1 MRFHPSRILCV
12 EDDEDSFLMMK
23 VLLEMWNY
31 EVVVAQT
38 AADGLRRV
46 QSERFDLCLLD
57 TSLPDQSGFELCEHI
72 CGLDGHAPIVFIS
85 GHAYETDKK
94 RGLRAGALAYLTK
107 PVEFSVLEETM
118 TRLIQLKLRNEVQR
132 VEQ

>member
-1 MRFHPSRILCV
+1 
-12 EDDEDSFLMMK
+12 MMK

-38 AADGLRRV
+38 AADGFRLV

-57 TSLPDQSGFELCEHI
+57 TSLPDESGFELCENI
-72 CGLDGHAPIVFIS
+72 CGLDGHPPIVFIS

-107 PVEFSVLEETM
+107 PVEFDVLEETM
-118 TRLIQLKLRNEVQR
+118 TRLIKERRYDSREPSSRSVQR
-132 VEQ
+132 TNA